1 MQKKPPL
8 PLTAFIGGPTLIH
21 ASQSAISSSSS
32 SSTGSG
38 MCFPSSKSGGGG
50 GASGG
55 VGGGGGSGEKQRD
68 RHGGG
73 GGGLCGCHKAPKSHC
88 ISATGVLLLLLLYTA
103 MGSIIFVTL
112 EGELED
118 SNSLETAVAAS
129 KKFPRTELAN
139 EQIRSRTV
147 DRLWSITEDLN
158 ILYKENWTRLAA
170 QEVQHFQETLLRAVR
185 QSKLYQPGEP
195 MNPPTHKWT
204 YASAFLYSLTLIT
217 TIGYGGISPRT
228 QWGRIA
234 ALIYALFGIPI
245 VLLYLSAM
253 GEGLSAGM
261 RCLFRKA
268 RSKSAVSNG
277 SGSGGG
283 NSGSGGSGNGGSNSG
298 NGKLPPNDS
307 GKSTN
312 KHYHHSGGSSGKL
325 HPAAAHHYGLPNSAY
340 HHSSSVAM
348 GGHSSAHGPSVPIS
362 ICVMVLVCYVTSG
375 ALLFH
380 KLQNWSVLE
389 ALYFC
394 FTSLGTIGFGELA
407 PTGNLTLYLA
417 SAYILVGMAVVAMCF
432 SLIQTEIVMW
442 LRKFSV
448 QDHVMPQGE
457 DVALVSVA
465 VTPKSS

>member
-32 SSTGSG
+32 SSIGSG
-38 MCFPSSKSGGGG
+38 MCFPSSKSGSGGG
-50 GASGG
+50 GSSGG
-55 VGGGGGSGEKQRD
+55 SGGGGGSGEKQR
-68 RHGGG
+68 GA
-73 GGGLCGCHKAPKSHC
+73 GGLCGCQKAPKSHC
-88 ISATGVLLLLLLYTA
+88 ISATGVLLLVLLYTA

-112 EGELED
+112 EGELD
-118 SNSLETAVAAS
+118 DTSALETAVAAS

-185 QSKLYQPGEP
+185 QSKIYQPGEQ

-253 GEGLSAGM
+253 GEGLSAAM

-277 SGSGGG
+277 SGAG
-283 NSGSGGSGNGGSNSG
+283 NTGNNGSGGTSSG

-307 GKSTN
+307 GKSAN
-312 KHYHHSGGSSGKL
+312 KIYHHSGGGSGKL
-325 HPAAAHHYGLPNSAY
+325 HSAAAHHYGLPKPAY
-340 HHSSSVAM
+340 HHSGSIGM
-348 GGHSSAHGPSVPIS
+348 GMHASTHSPSVPIS

-375 ALLFH
+375 AVLFH